1 MKKIVGAGLALALV
15 AGAVFAS
22 GMPDKGPVVSGGVVV
37 FRALSVFQTEN
48 PEGPAEMHVVQE
60 FQKQNKDIKIE
71 FSGVPMNELYAK
83 LTALA
88 TASDLPDAFF
98 MATEYKTKAFELGIV
113 ENLRNFFSK
122 EQLDAFV
129 PAALEDASV
138 GNTLVYLPL
147 FATPP
152 ALIYRIDWLEAKK
165 MKPPVTWADFK
176 AVAKAF
182 TEDTNHDG
190 RIDRYGFAQLG
201 MRNGSSAGRFL
212 YMMRT
217 FGIRELYQ
225 KPDKTWATDI
235 GSPKFKEMLKM
246 FTDFAVLDKIS
257 PPGVV
262 ETGYPEAAQSFASGL
277 TGMMITGPNAV
288 GTIYSQNPELKG
300 KIGSVLIPK
309 DIQHISTFGQNGYSF
324 NPKSKNKDAFVR
336 WLTFFSSDSNSLYFN
351 NISGRTP
358 TKKSLAN
365 SPELSTPAMKGFV
378 EALNYCYM
386 LPEHPGFPE
395 IQDLIGEAYQNTIAN
410 GMSIDEAAS
419 RAQQRAL
426 AVIKKYESTTSP

>member
-1 MKKIVGAGLALALV
+1 MKKKCVSVCLVSALV
-15 AGAVFAS
+15 AGAVFAGGIS
-22 GMPDKGPVVSGGVVV
+22 DKGSSAAGGATTMRVI
-37 FRALSVFQTEN
+37 SVFQTEN
-48 PEGPAEMHVVQE
+48 PEGPAEMHIVQE
-60 FQKQNKDIKIE
+60 FQNQNPDIKIE

-88 TASDLPDAFF
+88 TANDLPDAFF
-98 MATEYKTKAFELGIV
+98 MATEYKTKAVELGIV
-113 ENLRNFFSK
+113 QNLRELFSK
-122 EQLDAFV
+122 EQLDAFL

-138 GNTLVYLPL
+138 GDTLVYLPF

-152 ALIYRIDWLEAKK
+152 ALIYRIDWLEEKK
-165 MKPPVTWADFK
+165 LKPPVTWADFR
-176 AVAKAF
+176 AVARAF
-182 TEDTNHDG
+182 TEDTNKDG

-201 MRNGSSAGRFL
+201 MRNGSAAGRFI

-217 FGIRELYQ
+217 FGIKELYQ

-246 FTDFAVLDKIS
+246 FTDFALVDKVS

-288 GTIYSQNPELKG
+288 GTIYNQNPELRG
-300 KIGSVLIPK
+300 KIGSALIPK
-309 DIQHISTFGQNGYSF
+309 DMQHVSTFGQNGYSF
-324 NPKSKNKDAFVR
+324 NPKSRNKDAFVR
-336 WLTFFSSDSNSLYFN
+336 WLTFFTSDSNSLYFN

-358 TKKSLAN
+358 TKKSLSN
-365 SPELSTPAMKGFV
+365 SPELNTPAMKGFA

-410 GMSIDEAAS
+410 GMSIDEASS

-426 AVIKKYESTTSP
+426 AVIKKYE

>member
-1 MKKIVGAGLALALV
+1 MEETKMKKIVGLCLTLAFA
-15 AGAVFAS
+15 AGAAFA
-22 GMPDKGPVVSGGVVV
+22 GGTPDKGSAAAGGTASLRV
-37 FRALSVFQTEN
+37 LSVFQTEN
-48 PEGPAEMHVVQE
+48 PEGPAEMNIVQE
-60 FQKQNKDIKIE
+60 FQKQNTDIKIE
-71 FSGVPMNELYAK
+71 LSGVPMNELYAK

-88 TASDLPDAFF
+88 TANDLPDAFF
-98 MATEYKTKAFELGIV
+98 MATEYKTKAVELGIV
-113 ENLRNFFSK
+113 ENLRNLFSQ

-129 PAALEDASV
+129 PAALLDASV
-138 GNTLVYLPL
+138 GDTLVYLPF

-152 ALIYRIDWLEAKK
+152 ALIYRIDWLEAKNL
-165 MKPPVTWADFK
+165 KPPVTWADFRR
-176 AVAKAF
+176 VARAF
-182 TEDTNHDG
+182 TEDINKDG

-201 MRNGSSAGRFL
+201 MRNGSSAGRFI

-217 FGIRELYQ
+217 FGIKELYQ
-225 KPDKTWATDI
+225 KPDKTWTTDI

-246 FTDFAVLDKIS
+246 FTDFAVVDKVS

-288 GTIYSQNPELKG
+288 GTIYNQNPELRG

-309 DIQHISTFGQNGYSF
+309 DVQHVSTFGQNGYSF
-324 NPKSKNKDAFVR
+324 NPKSKNRDAFVR
-336 WLTFFSSDSNSLYFN
+336 WLMFFTSDSNSIYFN

-358 TKKSLAN
+358 TKKSLSD
-365 SPELSTPAMKGFV
+365 SPELNTPAMKGFV

-395 IQDLIGEAYQNTIAN
+395 IQDVIGEAYQNTIAN
-410 GMSIDEAAS
+410 GMSVDEAAS

-426 AVIKKYESTTSP
+426 AVIKKYE